1 MHVRVFYAIQRQ
13 SERDFPRGSIRNG
26 IIDDTKCQS
35 EERKGNLFLL
45 LCIANTTLGGEN
57 LKSALGYDDK
67 EWKCWMKFVKLYL
80 SMEEWFHDSNPKEE
94 VDEARNLIAN
104 VLTALQRM
112 FPRPNGNG
120 YNIPKMHGMTKFQ
133 FYIKRY
139 GTAMNF
145 YGGTGESAHKLFV
158 KAPGLKT
165 QRRVSE
171 FASQVAIQHHNM
183 MVTANAL
190 HTINTES
197 SIVRNCKE
205 TNKVNNDHVIDEQ
218 DDIDDD
224 LMFRL
229 SGQYSLCVPERH
241 IDTDVVG
248 EPSYPKWK
256 TNKYGVKANNYKYS
270 LHPRLVKAIIKY
282 FREMNIQNGLNSL
295 KIEGYT
301 RLTTVSKKTGEKVV
315 YHANPHIQGRMWYD
329 WAYVHFEETY
339 RNGNVRESYYPS
351 KILGFIKGDSSTD
364 TNVIVQCTEQPLD
377 WSQLQKKFVMKVVL
391 GSDDEV
397 AVVSVPLT
405 ALVHPLCVIP
415 DLGGDGKSYLV
426 VLPRR
431 NWSRYFG
438 NRIR

>member
-1 MHVRVFYAIQRQ
+1 M
-13 SERDFPRGSIRNG
+13 
-26 IIDDTKCQS
+26 
-35 EERKGNLFLL
+35 
-45 LCIANTTLGGEN
+45 
-57 LKSALGYDDK
+57 
-67 EWKCWMKFVKLYL
+67 
-80 SMEEWFHDSNPKEE
+80 
-94 VDEARNLIAN
+94 
-104 VLTALQRM
+104 
-112 FPRPNGNG
+112 
-120 YNIPKMHGMTKFQ
+120 
-133 FYIKRY
+133 
-139 GTAMNF
+139 
-145 YGGTGESAHKLFV
+145 
-158 KAPGLKT
+158 
-165 QRRVSE
+165 
-171 FASQVAIQHHNM
+171 
-183 MVTANAL
+183 
-190 HTINTES
+190 
-197 SIVRNCKE
+197 
-205 TNKVNNDHVIDEQ
+205 
-218 DDIDDD
+218 
-224 LMFRL
+224 
-229 SGQYSLCVPERH
+229 
-241 IDTDVVG
+241 
-248 EPSYPKWK
+248 
-256 TNKYGVKANNYKYS
+256 KANNYKYS

-364 TNVIVQCTEQPLD
+364 TKVIVQCTEQPLD